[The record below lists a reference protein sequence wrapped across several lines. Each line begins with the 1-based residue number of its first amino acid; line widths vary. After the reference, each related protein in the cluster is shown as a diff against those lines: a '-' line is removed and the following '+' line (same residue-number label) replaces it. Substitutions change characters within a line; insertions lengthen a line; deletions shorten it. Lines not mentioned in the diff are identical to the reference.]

1 MIVTQS
7 MEAHVAKRHSGKR
20 TITIITTTW
29 TIHWWDGETWI
40 EQTLEP
46 RVEVVASDEESGSTD
61 EAASD
66 AVLETQE
73 SPRAPETD
81 QSTATKESKP

>member
-29 TIHWWDGETWI
+29 TIHWWDGGTWI
-40 EQTLEP
+40 EQTLGP
-46 RVEVVASDEESGSTD
+46 SVEVVANDEASGSPD
-61 EAASD
+61 EAAC
-66 AVLETQE
+66 AALPEVQE
-73 SPRAPETD
+73 SSPAPETD
-81 QSTATKESKP
+81 QPTSTKESKP